1 MSTTAASVGWSVR
14 SSIADSPLPGWRLPP
29 SRSFASL
36 DPEISSCLSKPF
48 IDTQDAHPGGTPSRV
63 YWESILVVLPMYS
76 GYAALF
82 GLQHELKTIF
92 GIQDDSSV
100 SSSDFS
106 VAVSCLYFWSFTIRI
121 AQNVLL
127 SRVSPWG
134 RAFMSAISMLLAM
147 LLIAGVVI
155 CESHRMC
162 WVACAYSLGGIGI
175 GCFDSNF
182 LTCITP
188 LGHETKRVAIIGI
201 PTGITLV
208 NVGGFFLMGPPWGMP
223 PLAVYCG
230 VAASIA
236 GGMLVMALRIPGA
249 APGQPLGGE
258 DIGLMKLLADVREFR
273 AWLPQLWHYALAFT
287 IDMFALVAFCPGV
300 VLYVYNAE
308 TVTLSKGLVL
318 PTNTFIAV
326 VSIFNLL
333 GGVTGRWLSYRVHP
347 RHPSSYGLLTLA
359 GIFLILQWVPLLT
372 PLGTFLVMIGDGL
385 IYGSISRH
393 IDSRIPRQ
401 FNLIAI
407 SVWLLIGDVGS
418 MLGSNLINAIR
429 YWTLGGL

>member
-1 MSTTAASVGWSVR
+1 
-14 SSIADSPLPGWRLPP
+14 
-29 SRSFASL
+29 
-36 DPEISSCLSKPF
+36 
-48 IDTQDAHPGGTPSRV
+48 
-63 YWESILVVLPMYS
+63 
-76 GYAALF
+76 
-82 GLQHELKTIF
+82 
-92 GIQDDSSV
+92 
-100 SSSDFS
+100 
-106 VAVSCLYFWSFTIRI
+106 
-121 AQNVLL
+121 
-127 SRVSPWG
+127 
-134 RAFMSAISMLLAM
+134 
-147 LLIAGVVI
+147 
-155 CESHRMC
+155 
-162 WVACAYSLGGIGI
+162 
-175 GCFDSNF
+175 
-182 LTCITP
+182 
-188 LGHETKRVAIIGI
+188 
-201 PTGITLV
+201 
-208 NVGGFFLMGPPWGMP
+208 
-223 PLAVYCG
+223 
-230 VAASIA
+230 
-236 GGMLVMALRIPGA
+236 
-249 APGQPLGGE
+249 
-258 DIGLMKLLADVREFR
+258 
-273 AWLPQLWHYALAFT
+273 
-287 IDMFALVAFCPGV
+287 MFALVAFCPGV